1 MGDAVHEL
9 FPVAKRRAARLLT
22 VSSVLYVVL
31 AAVTLSVVL
40 AVDIPFQLP
49 NSSWSTSARLTFFAA
64 FMFPAVSVMSLIVG
78 WVLYAS
84 ASFVEAKLAALV
96 PWLWGSGVLILI
108 AGRLLN

>member
-1 MGDAVHEL
+1 MREL
-9 FPVAKRRAARLLT
+9 FPVAKRSAARLLT
-22 VSSVLYVVL
+22 VSSVLYILL
-31 AAVTLSVVL
+31 AATTL
-40 AVDIPFQLP
+40 AVALAIDIPFQLP
-49 NSSWSTSARLTFFAA
+49 NSDWSTSARLTFFAA

-108 AGRLLN
+108 AGRLLS